1 MAPGVRSIELQPA
14 SGVPQRRLKSV
25 IDRRAGV
32 LDGGYVPKSREGT
45 ERIGIGAAGD
55 LEVNGG
61 LSSDRHAARRSKRG
75 AVIGTDGF
83 TDLVW
88 VQAQRQRRDLVQVK
102 YLRQMCAFGAD
113 VGNCT
118 NGVSGE
124 FLLNIEMPLL
134 DIRPVDFAG
143 QGDDI

>member
-61 LSSDRHAARRSKRG
+61 LSGDRHAARRSKRG

-83 TDLVW
+83 TDLVC
-88 VQAQRQRRDLVQVK
+88 VQAQRQRRDLVRGK
-102 YLRQMCAFGAD
+102 YVRQMCGFGAH
-113 VGNCT
+113 GSHWT
-118 NGVSGE
+118 NRCPAE
-124 FLLNIEMPLL
+124 FLLNIEMP
-134 DIRPVDFAG
+134 
-143 QGDDI
+143 